1 MYKTLIL
8 ALALLVSA
16 AWLQAQDTMSKSG
29 KSSETI
35 EGCLTTYGS
44 YYRLTDNDGFVY
56 MLTGNAQKLKNHV
69 NHQVQLTGMCGV
81 KTVGTTT
88 QGLASTASERPVFE
102 VQDVTHVA
110 NACKAQ

>member
-1 MYKTLIL
+1 MYKTLML
-8 ALALLVSA
+8 GLALLLSA

-44 YYRLTDNDGFVY
+44 YYRLTDKEGFVY

-81 KTVGTTT
+81 KTIGTTT
-88 QGLASTASERPVFE
+88 QGLSSTALERPVFD
-102 VQDVTHVA
+102 VHDVTHVA
-110 NACKAQ
+110 DSCKPQ